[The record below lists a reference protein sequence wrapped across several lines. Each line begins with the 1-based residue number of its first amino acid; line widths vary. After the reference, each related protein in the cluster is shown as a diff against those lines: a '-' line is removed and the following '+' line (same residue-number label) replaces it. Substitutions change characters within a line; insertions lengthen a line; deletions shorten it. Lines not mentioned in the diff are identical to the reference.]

1 MHSDDRI
8 DPFSYFII
16 MENLYT
22 KLGDNIDLDVFCGGL
37 AIEPLRESMKKL
49 SYGYRVDIYC

>member
-1 MHSDDRI
+1 
-8 DPFSYFII
+8 

-22 KLGDNIDLDVFCGGL
+22 KLGDNIDLDVFFGGL

-49 SYGYRVDIYC
+49 FMGMKSIVFCLS